1 MSSFNKV
8 VIMGNLTR
16 EVDLRYTPAGKAVAE
31 LNVAVNRKNGD
42 RDEVCFLK
50 VTVWGKLAENCQIY
64 LAKGSSVM
72 VGGHLKQDNWED
84 RQTGNKRSSISIV
97 AETVQFISLPRQG
110 QGAAA
115 PPPRNDYGSYGPQS
129 SAGRRY
135 PPENCLPPVREHNE
149 SKDNGYQLQP
159 DIDDDIPF

>member
-84 RQTGNKRSSISIV
+84 RQTGNKRSSNKDKEQPHPLHAMITAVTVLNPLPDAATRRKIAFRQLESITNQKTT
-97 AETVQFISLPRQG
+97 AT
-110 QGAAA
+110 
-115 PPPRNDYGSYGPQS
+115 SYSRILTTTSHSERG
-129 SAGRRY
+129 
-135 PPENCLPPVREHNE
+135 E
-149 SKDNGYQLQP
+149 
-159 DIDDDIPF
+159 